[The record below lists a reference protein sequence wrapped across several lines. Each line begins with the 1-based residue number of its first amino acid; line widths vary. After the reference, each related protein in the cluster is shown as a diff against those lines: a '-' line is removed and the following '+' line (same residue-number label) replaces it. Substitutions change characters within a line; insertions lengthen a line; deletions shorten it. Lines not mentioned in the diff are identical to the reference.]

1 MKSCLYTDILWIDI
15 VVEYDEESETDDS
28 DTEMEDE
35 SAEPVSSKTESRSDY
50 RTAAES
56 KSEPLLSKNSASE
69 PVSAGIASKSQGASS
84 RSNTQSAVTNGANSS
99 MAKAA
104 RADFFT
110 SPPEPLRLDP
120 FKMFGMARK
129 NPVKEEPVTQV
140 NEEVKSPVDEAG
152 EVESDEGTD
161 RQVCFNYQYITKNNY
176 SGITII

>member
-1 MKSCLYTDILWIDI
+1 LKNINVTIAMI
-15 VVEYDEESETDDS
+15 VINFAEYDEESDTDDS

-56 KSEPLLSKNSASE
+56 KSEPLLSKNSVSE
-69 PVSAGIASKSQGASS
+69 PKSAAKGSKSQGASS
-84 RSNTQSAVTNGANSS
+84 QSTVTNGANST

-129 NPVKEEPVTQV
+129 NPVKEEPVNQV
-140 NEEVKSPVDEAG
+140 NVSEEIKSPVVEAG
-152 EVESDEGTD
+152 DVESDEGTD
-161 RQVCFNYQYITKNNY
+161 RQASVIKNMY
-176 SGITII
+176 F